1 MKSMPGQKKPEAY
14 FEMELF
20 PSLKPVFQLLGLTFE
35 ESLEVSQD
43 QRTTTFYIDH
53 VLPHHGLV
61 QSIISDRWA
70 RSMLCRCSARLS
82 RWTGGI
88 RAR

>member
-35 ESLEVSQD
+35 ESLEVSEHQRVITFSID
-43 QRTTTFYIDH
+43 Q
-53 VLPHHGLV
+53 VLP
-61 QSIISDRWA
+61 
-70 RSMLCRCSARLS
+70 
-82 RWTGGI
+82 
-88 RAR
+88 